1 MRHGL
6 NEGVRGA
13 ISQCMRRSFSTPD
26 FLALVPGLRPGGPV
40 ALRRAA
46 GFTLLG
52 CSLWLVSMLALIRA
66 VMGLF
71 H

>member
-1 MRHGL
+1 
-6 NEGVRGA
+6 
-13 ISQCMRRSFSTPD
+13 MRRSFSTPD
-26 FLALVPGLRPGGPV
+26 FLASVPGLRTGGPV

-52 CSLWLVSMLALIRA
+52 CSVWLVSMLALIRA

>member
-1 MRHGL
+1 
-6 NEGVRGA
+6 
-13 ISQCMRRSFSTPD
+13 MRRSTSTPD
-26 FLALVPGLRPGGPV
+26 FLASLPGLRTGGPV

-52 CSLWLVSMLALIRA
+52 CSLWLVSMLALVQA